1 MTTDSVK
8 SLLAGIARVLTVTAA
23 ATLALGSA
31 STAEAQLTPRGKP
44 VLKTPARPGGA
55 AAPPGA
61 PADPPPDPAK
71 PDPTPAPGGAGAP
84 GGKPGAGGTPAA
96 GATKKDPVSALAAP
110 SEIEHRPLPGN
121 TKVKFSLEDTD
132 LPTLV
137 KAVSEITGRR
147 FIYGSK
153 LHQIKVTVYSPETVS
168 AAEAYAAF
176 LSILNSNGMTVVP
189 HGAYLEIVESQN
201 AARQPTPIYGTA
213 SPVPAE
219 DRFVTRLYRVNNI
232 DAGEVAQLLGSNF
245 KSNDGNITTY
255 PPGNLLIITDTGS
268 NIRRMLRIVEE
279 LDVGSAGDQ
288 LWVQPVYNSS
298 ATDAAAKLNE
308 ILGKGGKAG
317 ASVVVADERTNSLII
332 TATKNDYDKI
342 LELIK
347 RVVDAP
353 MVEGDNQIHVL
364 PLQHAKCDELQG
376 TISTI
381 LGGGGGARPGGGAN
395 RPAGGANRPAAPAGG
410 AGGGAGGA
418 APEDIFEGNVR
429 VSCDEAT
436 NSLLTTSSM
445 RDYAQLRAVVDR
457 LDQPRRQVFI
467 EAVIMD
473 LNYNSSLDLGIAYH
487 GGAPFDVAGDTGAVY
502 GGNNIGQSVTGLP
515 AQLGA
520 LALGVRGPELEA
532 TENILGTG
540 LSIPALGV
548 VLHALG
554 TDGNSNVLATPH
566 IIATDN
572 VEASIDV
579 GQSVPL
585 QTNVGGLGGLLGA
598 AGGAAGGLGA
608 LGGLGGALGGLGG
621 GFGAAPYRDV
631 GIKLTIKPHVN
642 DSDQV
647 RLEIQEEI
655 SEVGSSP
662 QGTLGAVTINQR
674 SANTTLIV
682 RDQQTVVIGG
692 LMRDSETVSTTK
704 VPILGD
710 IPILGALFRQQTTSV
725 GKTNL
730 LLILT
735 PYVVRDQGD
744 LKAIFERKMQERQE
758 FLDRYFVF
766 NEDMAW
772 KPPRDYSRANGLVE
786 TIRQTMLDMKD
797 RERLEN
803 EIRPRSPK
811 NHEPVEPISLPAMAA
826 PAASGAGSVSI
837 GASGGSGGDS
847 RPSTSTSTSSS
858 RPKVKPSISPKLPSP
873 AGGGDRVE

>member
-1 MTTDSVK
+1 MMRSLNAGLSQGRKARMFGCGVGA
-8 SLLAGIARVLTVTAA
+8 LLAMVAIGV
-23 ATLALGSA
+23 ALP
-31 STAEAQLTPRGKP
+31 AEAQLTPRGKP
-44 VLKTPARPGGA
+44 VLKTPPRMPKAPTAGA
-55 AAPPGA
+55 PSPDP
-61 PADPPPDPAK
+61 PADPD
-71 PDPTPAPGGAGAP
+71 PGGN
-84 GGKPGAGGTPAA
+84 GGTPKA
-96 GATKKDPVSALAAP
+96 GPPANPGVKKDPVSALAPP

-153 LHQIKVTVYSPETVS
+153 LHNIKVTVYSPETVS

-176 LSILNSNGMTVVP
+176 LSILNSNGMTVIP

-201 AARQPTPIYGTA
+201 ASRQPTPIYGTA

-232 DAGEVAQLLGSNF
+232 DAGEVATLLGANF
-245 KSNDGNITTY
+245 KSNDANITTY
-255 PPGNLLIITDTGS
+255 APGNLLIITDTGA

-288 LWVQPVYNSS
+288 IWVQPVYNSS

-308 ILGKGGKAG
+308 ILGKGQKGAG
-317 ASVVVADERTNSLII
+317 SVVVPDERTNSLII

-364 PLQHAKCDELQG
+364 PLQHAQCSELSG
-376 TISTI
+376 TLATV
-381 LGGGGGARPGGGAN
+381 LGTGGGASRATATTRPGGG
-395 RPAGGANRPAAPAGG
+395 RGGQAAAAPAAPS
-410 AGGGAGGA
+410 GGGQADQ
-418 APEDIFEGNVR
+418 DIFEGSVK

-436 NSLLTTSSM
+436 NTLLTTSSM
-445 RDYAQLRAVVDR
+445 RDYAHLRAVIDQ
-457 LDQPRRQVFI
+457 LDLPRRQVFI

-473 LNYNSSLDLGIAYH
+473 LNVSNTLDLGIAYH
-487 GGAPFDVAGDTGAVY
+487 GGAPIDVLGNNDGAFY

-515 AQLGA
+515 AELGA
-520 LALGVRGPELEA
+520 LALGVRGPDLEA

-566 IIATDN
+566 ILATDN

-585 QTNVGGLGGLLGA
+585 QTN
-598 AGGAAGGLGA
+598 AGGAAGLAGLLGGAAGGQAAGALGA
-608 LGGLGGALGGLGG
+608 LGGLGGFGGQ
-621 GFGAAPYRDV
+621 AQYRDV
-631 GIKLTIKPHVN
+631 GIKLTITPHVN

-647 RLEIQEEI
+647 RLEINEEI

-662 QGTLGAVTINQR
+662 QGTLGAVAINQR
-674 SANTTLIV
+674 RANTTLIV

-692 LMRDSETVSTTK
+692 LMRDQETVSETK
-704 VPILGD
+704 IPILGD
-710 IPILGALFRQQTTSV
+710 IPILGALFRQQKKTI

-735 PYVVRDQGD
+735 PYVVRDQSD
-744 LKAIFERKMQERQE
+744 LRAIFERKMQERQE

-766 NEDMAW
+766 NEDDAW
-772 KPPRDYSRANGLVE
+772 QPPKDFARANGLVE
-786 TIRQTMLDMKD
+786 TIRQSMLESKD
-797 RERLEN
+797 KERLEN
-803 EIRPRSPK
+803 EARPMNRSK
-811 NHEPVEPISLPAMAA
+811 THEAVEPISLPSMSA
-826 PAASGAGSVSI
+826 PSKSGSTSI
-837 GASGGSGGDS
+837 GPSGGGDNSPPTTKAPS
-847 RPSTSTSTSSS
+847 RGSLKPST
-858 RPKVKPSISPKLPSP
+858 VKAPPAPS
-873 AGGGDRVE
+873 GGDRVE

>member
-1 MTTDSVK
+1 MTTDTVK

-44 VLKTPARPGGA
+44 VLKTPARGGGA
-55 AAPPGA
+55 AAPSA
-61 PADPPPDPAK
+61 PPPDPGK
-71 PDPTPAPGGAGAP
+71 PDPTPAPGGTGA
-84 GGKPGAGGTPAA
+84 AGGRSGGATAPA
-96 GATKKDPVSALAAP
+96 GTTKKDPVSALAAP

-201 AARQPTPIYGTA
+201 ASRQPTPIYGTA

-308 ILGKGGKAG
+308 ILGKGGKGA
-317 ASVVVADERTNSLII
+317 ASVVVPDERTNSLII

-410 AGGGAGGA
+410 AGGGAAGA

-598 AGGAAGGLGA
+598 AGGQAGGALGA

-766 NEDMAW
+766 NEDLAW
-772 KPPRDYSRANGLVE
+772 KPPRDYTRANGLVE

-811 NHEPVEPISLPAMAA
+811 THESVEPISLPAMAA
-826 PAASGAGSVSI
+826 PASSGGGSVSI

-847 RPSTSTSTSSS
+847 RPATSTSTSSS
-858 RPKVKPSISPKLPSP
+858 RPKVKPSVSPKLPSP